1 MGPACPLGGQYL
13 VSFFCVVG
21 RKTLVGFIP
30 TYTYTS
36 FICHFGSI
44 NKLISDKLLFNCTLS
59 VPVTHITSLCW
70 IY

>member
-21 RKTLVGFIP
+21 GKTLLGFIP

-44 NKLISDKLLFNCTLS
+44 NKLISDKAL
-59 VPVTHITSLCW
+59 V
-70 IY
+70 